1 MGFAN
6 LPLFTR
12 SLIIIPTII
21 ISCILIIFGASVN
34 SGGTI
39 TLVVFG
45 SVGLLGAV
53 GMIVTSLM
61 GSAGTNSNSFMGM
74 KTIRGMRRNKS
85 RRA

>member
-39 TLVVFG
+39 TLLVFG
-45 SVGLLGAV
+45 SVGLLTGV

-61 GSAGTNSNSFMGM
+61 GSAGSNSNTFMGM
-74 KTIRGMRRNKS
+74 KTITRRNKS